1 MPHKFSFFLNEIREN
16 MNYPFYIATTL
27 VWLNL
32 LIIENED
39 LRERMNARAE
49 LTSNESFLQYYDYN

>member
-1 MPHKFSFFLNEIREN
+1 MPHKFSFLLNEIREN

>member
-1 MPHKFSFFLNEIREN
+1 MPHKFSFLLNEIREN
-16 MNYPFYIATTL
+16 MNYPFYIATIL

-49 LTSNESFLQYYDYN
+49 LSSNLTFNIIF